1 MPGSGSRVKRGLCA
15 NAAGLPAPALRDEKA
30 GIIVKG
36 RGEIDFIFLNK
47 KGALMSVFQVRKE
60 ELEKHE
66 FMMGTHR
73 GRLAV
78 TLDLLTEAM
87 VLVGQHS
94 VYCRSQLNPG
104 QPAMDIRLINQ
115 SLGQAKELIQH
126 VMEELRAERDRQR
139 AQ

>member
-1 MPGSGSRVKRGLCA
+1 
-15 NAAGLPAPALRDEKA
+15 
-30 GIIVKG
+30 
-36 RGEIDFIFLNK
+36 
-47 KGALMSVFQVRKE
+47 MSVFQDRKE

-66 FMMGTHR
+66 FKMGTHR

-94 VYCRSQLNPG
+94 VYCRSQRNPS

-115 SLGQAKELIQH
+115 SLGQAKQLLQH
-126 VMEELRAERDRQR
+126 VMEEMRAERERQR

>member
-1 MPGSGSRVKRGLCA
+1 
-15 NAAGLPAPALRDEKA
+15 
-30 GIIVKG
+30 
-36 RGEIDFIFLNK
+36 
-47 KGALMSVFQVRKE
+47 MSVFQDRKE

-66 FMMGTHR
+66 FMMGSQR

-94 VYCRSQLNPG
+94 VYCRSQRNPG

-115 SLGQAKELIQH
+115 SRGQATELIQH

>member
-1 MPGSGSRVKRGLCA
+1 
-15 NAAGLPAPALRDEKA
+15 
-30 GIIVKG
+30 
-36 RGEIDFIFLNK
+36 
-47 KGALMSVFQVRKE
+47 MSVFQDRKE

-66 FMMGTHR
+66 FMMGSQR

-94 VYCRSQLNPG
+94 VYCRSQRNPN

-115 SLGQAKELIQH
+115 SLGQAKELIQN

>member
-1 MPGSGSRVKRGLCA
+1 
-15 NAAGLPAPALRDEKA
+15 
-30 GIIVKG
+30 
-36 RGEIDFIFLNK
+36 
-47 KGALMSVFQVRKE
+47 MSVFQVRKE

-78 TLDLLTEAM
+78 TQDLLTEAM
-87 VLVGQHS
+87 VLVGEHS
-94 VYCRSQLNPG
+94 VDCRSQRKPG
-104 QPAMDIRLINQ
+104 QPARDIRLINQ

-126 VMEELRAERDRQR
+126 VMEELRAERERQR